1 MNDKV
6 VIRRLP
12 TGVPGLDTL
21 LGGGLAEFSFN
32 LIAGAPGSGKTT
44 LAHQIMFA
52 LANPER
58 RALFFTVLGEPPLK
72 MLRYQQQYSFFD
84 IAKVNDTIRFV
95 NLADEVMGGNFD
107 QVLARMIEEVERFE
121 PGLVFVDSFR
131 SVVHSVKDA
140 LDGKTD
146 LQQFV
151 QRLGMHL
158 TSWQATTF
166 LIGEYLT
173 LESEGN
179 PVFTVADGI
188 LWLTQS
194 VHRNSM
200 VRKMQVTKMRGHATI
215 AGLHTFRIG
224 NEGITVFPRT
234 IMTGPTRSDGDT
246 FGALPAAQPSLLS
259 MGVPLLDQMM
269 GGGLPAGYSL
279 LIAGP
284 SGSGKTLL
292 ATAFLAEGARTG
304 EKGVIAAFEKS
315 PGASRNP
322 RLDALIA
329 SGEVGVVDTRALDLS
344 IDETLYAL
352 TEMIRRTG
360 ATRVVIDSLSG
371 FELAL
376 APTFREDF
384 RESLHRM
391 VAVLTGMG
399 ATVVLISELED
410 RYTDLRFS
418 PYGAAFLTDAII
430 VQRYVELQGELKRVM
445 AVVKVRNSE
454 HSHELRLFEITD
466 AGIVIGEPR
475 PEMEALL
482 TGYPRLAT
490 SIPRATRAAPS
501 PS

>member
-6 VIRRLP
+6 AIRRLP

-32 LIAGAPGSGKTT
+32 VIAGAPGSGKTT
-44 LAHQIMFA
+44 LAHQMMFA

-84 IAKVNDTIRFV
+84 IAKVNDTIRFI
-95 NLADEVMGGNFD
+95 NLADDLMTGDFER
-107 QVLARMIEEVERFE
+107 VLARIIEEVERFE

-131 SVVHSVKDA
+131 SVVLAAQNASDGVPA
-140 LDGKTD
+140 L
-146 LQQFV
+146 QHFV

-166 LIGEYLT
+166 LIGEYIT
-173 LESEGN
+173 LETEAN
-179 PVFTVADGI
+179 AVFTVADGI
-188 LWLTQS
+188 LWMEQS

-200 VRKMQVTKMRGHATI
+200 VRKIQVTKMRGHATI
-215 AGLHTFRIG
+215 AGLHTFRISDD
-224 NEGITVFPRT
+224 GIHVFPRT
-234 IMTGPTRSDGDT
+234 IMAGSAMANGDT
-246 FGALPAAQPSLLS
+246 AGAQSAAQVYLS
-259 MGVPLLDQMM
+259 MGVPLLDRMM
-269 GGGLPAGYSL
+269 GGGLPVGYSL

-284 SGSGKTLL
+284 SGAGKSLL
-292 ATAFLAEGARTG
+292 ATAFLAEGARAG

-315 PGASRNP
+315 PGTSRNP
-322 RLDALIA
+322 RLDELIA

-344 IDETLYAL
+344 IDETLYTL
-352 TEMIRRTG
+352 TEMIRHTG
-360 ATRVVIDSLSG
+360 ATRIVIDSLSG

-384 RESLHRM
+384 RESLYRM

-399 ATVVLISELED
+399 ATVVMISELED

-430 VQRYVELQGELKRVM
+430 VQRYVELRGELHRVM
-445 AVVKVRNSE
+445 AVVKVRNSA
-454 HSHELRLFEITD
+454 HSHELRLFEIID

-475 PEMEALL
+475 PELEALL
-482 TGYPRLAT
+482 TGHPRLAA
-490 SIPRATRAAPS
+490 SVPPVRRAKASRS
-501 PS
+501 

>member
-6 VIRRLP
+6 AIRRLP

-32 LIAGAPGSGKTT
+32 VIAGAPGSGKTT
-44 LAHQIMFA
+44 LAHQAMFA

-84 IAKVNDTIRFV
+84 IAKVNDCIRFI
-95 NLADEVMGGNFD
+95 NLADDLMAGNFER
-107 QVLARMIEEVERFE
+107 VLARIIEEVERFE

-131 SVVHSVKDA
+131 SVVLAAQNASDGEPA
-140 LDGKTD
+140 L
-146 LQQFV
+146 QHFV

-166 LIGEYLT
+166 LIGEYIT
-173 LESEGN
+173 LETEAN
-179 PVFTVADGI
+179 AVFTVADGI
-188 LWLTQS
+188 LWMEQS

-200 VRKMQVTKMRGHATI
+200 VRKIQVTKMRGHATI
-215 AGLHTFRIG
+215 AGLHTFRISDD
-224 NEGITVFPRT
+224 GIHVFPRT
-234 IMTGPTRSDGDT
+234 IMAGSAMANGDT
-246 FGALPAAQPSLLS
+246 AGAQSAAQVYLS
-259 MGVPLLDQMM
+259 MGVPELDRMM
-269 GGGLPAGYSL
+269 GGGLPVGYSL

-284 SGSGKTLL
+284 SGAGKSLL
-292 ATAFLAEGARTG
+292 ATAFLAEGARAG

-315 PGASRNP
+315 PGTSRNP
-322 RLDALIA
+322 RLDELIA

-344 IDETLYAL
+344 IDETLYTL

-360 ATRVVIDSLSG
+360 ATRIVIDSLSG

-384 RESLHRM
+384 RESLYRM

-399 ATVVLISELED
+399 ATVVMISELED

-430 VQRYVELQGELKRVM
+430 VQRYVELRGELHRVM
-445 AVVKVRNSE
+445 AVVKVRNSA
-454 HSHELRLFEITD
+454 HSHELRLFEIID
-466 AGIVIGEPR
+466 AGIVIGEQR
-475 PEMEALL
+475 PELEALL
-482 TGYPRLAT
+482 TGHPRLAA
-490 SIPRATRAAPS
+490 SVPPVRRAKASRS
-501 PS
+501 